1 MKKISITLVILLL
14 IILGCGEKKQENQSD
29 GIITVDVTASYP
41 KKELILQDFMDVEYI
56 PLETNDEFVCHGFL
70 QGVSEDLIVIR
81 DPNHV
86 EDGNIFIFDR
96 NGKAL
101 KKINRK
107 GQGPE
112 EYTHFLGVTIDK
124 DNDELFVNDAAGK
137 KIVVYD
143 LEGNFKRSFSH
154 IENASYH
161 HVYNFDRENLIC
173 YDQRDVNKQS
183 FIIVSK
189 EDGSITKEIQ
199 IPYYGK
205 KISTW
210 LISHDEKNNITYSIN
225 PQYEHPITPALESWI
240 LMDSSSDT
248 IYRYLPNHD
257 MIPIIAR
264 TPSVRSMNPEV
275 FLFPGI
281 ITDRY
286 YFMLSVKKEFDFS
299 TGRGHPST
307 NLLYDE
313 QENAIFEY
321 TLYNGDYSNKKQI
334 YTRNIPINN
343 EIAIWQYL
351 EAPDLIEAY
360 ENGELKGKLREIAA
374 TLDEE
379 SNPVIMLVKERK
391 K

>member
-1 MKKISITLVILLL
+1 MEKISITLVILLL
-14 IILGCGEKKQENQSD
+14 IISACGEKKQDNRNG
-29 GIITVDVTASYP
+29 GIITIDVTTNYP

-70 QGVSEDLIVIR
+70 QGVSEDFIVIR

-112 EYTHFLGVTIDK
+112 EYTHFLGVTFDK
-124 DNDELFVNDAAGK
+124 DNDELFINDAAGN

-143 LEGNFKRSFSH
+143 LEGNFKRSFS
-154 IENASYH
+154 IEKETFHYI
-161 HVYNFDRENLIC
+161 YNFDQENLIC
-173 YDQRDVNKQS
+173 YDVRDLNEQS
-183 FIIVSK
+183 FMIIFK
-189 EDGSITKEIQ
+189 QDGSITKEIQ
-199 IPYYGK
+199 IPYYGE

-210 LISHDEKNNITYSIN
+210 LTFYDEKTNITYATN
-225 PQYEHPITPALESWI
+225 PQYEHPIIPTFKSWI
-240 LMDSSSDT
+240 LMNSSSDT

-264 TPSVRSMNPEV
+264 TPSVRSMDPEI
-275 FLFPGI
+275 FLFPQFF
-281 ITDRY
+281 TERY
-286 YFMLSVKKEFDFS
+286 YFMVSVKRESKF
-299 TGRGHPST
+299 PST
-307 NLLYDE
+307 NLMYDK
-313 QENAIFEY
+313 QENEIFEY
-321 TLYNGDYSNKKQI
+321 ILYNGDYSSKKKI
-334 YTRNIPINN
+334 YMRNLSINS

-360 ENGELKGKLREIAA
+360 ENGELKGELKEIAS